1 MCVDPACLRAIL
13 DVLRDA
19 GVTRATVP
27 VAIDG
32 TYAHP
37 PTLDVTFAEPPE
49 PTTPFVGKDGKPVD
63 LDAGA
68 GDLARDPDADLEGA
82 NFPKPGRGAEQDRQT
97 LAFWAP
103 DLSDKERA
111 ERAVKAQRI
120 VCDLPSETYR
130 RDRDIYNIRMYENN
144 PVITL
149 FSFAGKYYQETSAV
163 SLAPPEQ
170 SVNNKAKAMI
180 DTFASQVFST
190 DQRARFRTVDGNY
203 RQRRRAREMQ
213 NFADGL
219 AHELELH
226 EMRKRA
232 GMDACI
238 LESGAGALQFY
249 REDGRVKVQRALATE
264 FAIDPLDGL
273 VDGQPQTLYRRRP
286 LPRDKVRAL
295 FGAKDGYDPD
305 KTDNDPID
313 VAIANVGSIQ
323 TGGAPADHIEVFEQ
337 WHLPTTKDAD
347 DGWHV
352 ISLEYDGG
360 TPLLVEPYTKLFHE
374 VVFFSVE
381 PRFCT
386 TWGLSLMTQARPLQ
400 CRINL
405 NSYRVDK
412 LQKLFHAGMLYVNR
426 AAKIKKSMLSNEIG
440 AVLEGNGDTP
450 PQRIAFEM
458 ASAELYQQIERDGQ
472 RIFENTGIN
481 IGASQG
487 QSQLGANAPAAA
499 MREESA
505 KSDQRNSPRQQRWE
519 KFHTDC
525 MRVGLSVVR
534 DIVTH
539 NDDGQKRKTKVGYKV
554 AAPGKRGLTVTD
566 WKDVAMDEAD
576 YVLDVK
582 PASPVPTDPDALV
595 AYGER
600 MVELKAWTPERLA
613 GEMQDLDA
621 DSRTNRMLAQERLL
635 EKVFDKL
642 LYDKAYA
649 AVPDEFTNV
658 QLALELGPEYL
669 AQGEEDGVPEKHLER
684 VRRYLKRCKAL
695 VPPPPAPAPPPG
707 APAAPPPPMAA

>member
-1 MCVDPACLRAIL
+1 MAS
-13 DVLRDA
+13 
-19 GVTRATVP
+19 
-27 VAIDG
+27 
-32 TYAHP
+32 
-37 PTLDVTFAEPPE
+37 
-49 PTTPFVGKDGKPVD
+49 
-63 LDAGA
+63 
-68 GDLARDPDADLEGA
+68 
-82 NFPKPGRGAEQDRQT
+82 QDRQT

-103 DLSDKERA
+103 DLEDQERA

-130 RDRDIYNIRMYENN
+130 RDRDLYNIRMYENN

-149 FSFAGKYYQETSAV
+149 FSFAGKYYQETSAI

-190 DQRARFRTVDGNY
+190 DQRSRFRTVDGNY

-219 AHELELH
+219 AHELQLH
-226 EMRKRA
+226 KMRKRA

-238 LESGAGALQFY
+238 LESGVGVLQFY
-249 REDGRVKVQRALATE
+249 REGGRVKCQRALATE
-264 FAIDPLDGL
+264 YAVDPLDGL

-286 LPRDKVRAL
+286 MPRDKVREM
-295 FGAKDGYDPD
+295 FGTKAGYVEG
-305 KTDNDPID
+305 KDNDPVD
-313 VAIANVGSIQ
+313 EAIEKVGSIQ
-323 TGGAPADHIEVFEQ
+323 TGGAPADHIEVFES
-337 WHLPTTKDAD
+337 WHLPTSKKSE

-352 ISLEYDGG
+352 IALEYDGA
-360 TPLLVEPYTKLFHE
+360 TPLLVEEHKHPFHDS
-374 VVFFSVE
+374 VFFAVE
-381 PRFCT
+381 ERFAT
-386 TWGLSLMTQARPLQ
+386 VWGLSLMTQARPLQ

-405 NSYRVDK
+405 NSYRVEK

-426 AAKIKKSMLSNEIG
+426 SAKIKKSMLSNEIG
-440 AVLEGNGDTP
+440 VVLEGNGDTP
-450 PQRIAFEM
+450 PQRVVFEA

-472 RIFENTGIN
+472 RIFENCGVN

-487 QSQLGANAPAAA
+487 ASQLGANAPAAA

-505 KSDQRNSPRQQRWE
+505 KSDQRNAPRQQNWE
-519 KFHTDC
+519 DFHTNC
-525 MRVGLSVVR
+525 MRVALAKVR

-539 NDDGQKRKTKVGYKV
+539 NDAGEERKTKSGYKV
-554 AAPGKRGLTVTD
+554 AAPGRRGLTVTD
-566 WKDVAMDEAD
+566 WKDVAMDEED

-621 DSRTNRMLAQERLL
+621 DSRTNRMLAQERNL
-635 EKVFDKL
+635 EKIFDRM

-649 AVPDEFTNV
+649 AVPDEFTDV
-658 QLALELGPEYL
+658 KLALELGPEYL
-669 AQGEEDGVPEKHLER
+669 AQGEEDEVPEKHLER

-695 VPPPPAPAPPPG
+695 VPPPSAAAPPPG
-707 APAAPPPPMAA
+707 AAPPVQAAA

>member
-1 MCVDPACLRAIL
+1 M
-13 DVLRDA
+13 
-19 GVTRATVP
+19 
-27 VAIDG
+27 
-32 TYAHP
+32 
-37 PTLDVTFAEPPE
+37 AED
-49 PTTPFVGKDGKPVD
+49 TH
-63 LDAGA
+63 
-68 GDLARDPDADLEGA
+68 
-82 NFPKPGRGAEQDRQT
+82 QT

-103 DLSDKERA
+103 ELSDDERA

-120 VCDLPSETYR
+120 VSDLPSETYR
-130 RDRDIYNIRMYENN
+130 RDRDLYNIRMYENN

-149 FSFAGKYYQETSAV
+149 FSFAGKYYQETSAI

-190 DQRARFRTVDGNY
+190 DQRARFRTVDGNN

-213 NFADGL
+213 IFADGL
-219 AHELELH
+219 AHELQLH
-226 EMRKRA
+226 RMRKRA

-238 LESGAGALQFY
+238 LESGVGVLQFY
-249 REDGRVKVQRALATE
+249 REGGRVKVQRALATE
-264 FAIDPLDGL
+264 YAIDPLDGL
-273 VDGQPQTLYRRRP
+273 VDGEPQTLYRRRP
-286 LPRDKVRAL
+286 MPRDKVRAS
-295 FGAKDGYDPD
+295 FGTKDDSDPA
-305 KTDNDPID
+305 NIAID
-313 VAIANVGSIQ
+313 MVGSIK

-337 WHLPTTKDAD
+337 WHLPTSKDSN

-352 ISLEYDGG
+352 IALEYDGG
-360 TPLLVEPYTKLFHE
+360 TPLVIEEFNQPFHDC
-374 VVFFSVE
+374 VFFSVE
-381 PRFCT
+381 ERFAT
-386 TWGLSLMTQARPLQ
+386 AWGLSLMTQARPLQ

-405 NSYRVDK
+405 NSYRVEK

-440 AVLEGNGDTP
+440 MVLEGNGDIP
-450 PQRIAFEM
+450 PQRVVFEA
-458 ASAELYQQIERDGQ
+458 ASAELYQNIERDGQ
-472 RIFENTGIN
+472 RIFENTGVN

-499 MREESA
+499 MREETA

-519 KFHTDC
+519 DFHTRC
-525 MRVGLSVVR
+525 MRVALAKVR
-534 DIVTH
+534 HIVTH
-539 NDDGQKRKTKVGYKV
+539 NDEGQERKTKSGYKV
-554 AAPGKRGLTVTD
+554 AAPGKRGLTVAD
-566 WKDVAMDEAD
+566 WKDIAMDEED

-600 MVELKAWTPERLA
+600 MVELKAWTPARLA

-621 DSRTNRMLAQERLL
+621 DSRTNRMLAQERNL
-635 EKVFDKL
+635 EKLFDKL
-642 LYDKAYA
+642 LYDKAFA

-669 AQGEEDGVPEKHLER
+669 AQGEDDGVPEKHLER

-695 VPPPPAPAPPPG
+695 LPPPAPA
-707 APAAPPPPMAA
+707 AAPPVQAAA